1 MNPQLTPINPACAE
15 SRTAEPA
22 TVQGDEAGEL
32 LRQLLSAA
40 PSVRRPELGQVIT
53 GHLQGIDD
61 EGRILFAPENHDGP
75 PLPVAIG
82 LSLSDGALVPA
93 ARNQQRALVVCTN
106 DSPPRLILIGLVRE
120 RVSASAREA
129 GPGQLE
135 LKMDGE
141 TLRLSAQH
149 EIELKCGNA
158 SLVLRQSGRVILKG
172 THVVTTST
180 GPVKVKGAT
189 IDLN

>member
-1 MNPQLTPINPACAE
+1 MKSPFTPTGPACTE
-15 SRTAEPA
+15 ERTAEPVVA
-22 TVQGDEAGEL
+22 SENETGEL
-32 LRQLLSAA
+32 FRQLLSAT
-40 PSVRRPELGQVIT
+40 PSARPLDSGPILT

-61 EGRILFAPENHDGP
+61 EGRVLFAPENHEGP
-75 PLPVAIG
+75 PIPVAIG
-82 LSLSDGALVPA
+82 LTLSDGALVPA
-93 ARNQQRALVVCTN
+93 ARNQQRALVVRTN
-106 DSPPRLILIGLVRE
+106 DNPPRLVLIGLVRE
-120 RVSASAREA
+120 RVSTSARDA
-129 GPGQLE
+129 APGQLE

-158 SLVLRQSGRVILKG
+158 SLILRQSGRVILKG

>member
-1 MNPQLTPINPACAE
+1 MKSPFTPIGPACTE
-15 SRTAEPA
+15 ERTAEPITA
-22 TVQGDEAGEL
+22 QGDEAGEIF
-32 LRQLLSAA
+32 RQLLSAT
-40 PSVRRPELGQVIT
+40 PSARPLDSGPIIT

-75 PLPVAIG
+75 PVPVAIG
-82 LSLSDGALVPA
+82 LALSDGALVPA
-93 ARNQQRALVVCTN
+93 ARNQERALVVRTN
-106 DSPPRLILIGLVRE
+106 DNPPRLVLVGLVRE
-120 RVSASAREA
+120 RVAASARDA
-129 GPGQLE
+129 APGQLE

-141 TLRLSAQH
+141 TLRLTAQH

-158 SLVLRQSGRVILKG
+158 SLTLRQSGRVILKG